1 MGAPGRLGS
10 IGLAVAIA
18 VVYYLA
24 ARLSLSGLFFF
35 QSEGVTVFWAAAGVS
50 SGLLIGFGSRARW
63 PVIAGVFVGAF
74 LIPLVVLERGIWLS
88 TIFATCDVAEPIII
102 AGLIAR
108 YFGDDFALDQLPKV
122 FGFLGATIAGTTPS
136 SLGGALASRLFLGPK
151 TEILTTWLH
160 WWTGVAVGVVTV
172 SPVIIGFSA
181 VLREQPPRREW
192 IEGSAGLLTLA
203 AMTAVVLSL
212 PQRLWETVVPGALL
226 FPMLLWLAARCRPVF
241 AAVGVLMVSLTI
253 AWTTI
258 FDVGHFANRGLTVD
272 YRIVQAQAV
281 ILAAAIGAQ
290 VLAALFAERRASE
303 AGLARANAMLERER
317 DNRLL
322 NAQAVTGAIGHE
334 IRQPLTAIVTNAD
347 TALRWLGRTPPDHDE
362 AREAL
367 TCIQRDGHRASD
379 VFDGIRALFGKSGSE
394 RRPIDVNQMVLS
406 VTESLQ
412 EELNGHGVMTRHELT
427 TELPLGNGHEAQMKE
442 AVFNLINNAVEAMV
456 STTDQSRMLW
466 LRTQVSGR
474 DEIMVSVE
482 DSGPGIDQRQ
492 LDKVFNAFVSTKAHG
507 MGLGLAICRMIVE
520 GHGGRLTASSDGKSG
535 TLFQFVLPIGS
546 TDKAAGSP

>member
-1 MGAPGRLGS
+1 
-10 IGLAVAIA
+10 
-18 VVYYLA
+18 
-24 ARLSLSGLFFF
+24 
-35 QSEGVTVFWAAAGVS
+35 
-50 SGLLIGFGSRARW
+50 
-63 PVIAGVFVGAF
+63 
-74 LIPLVVLERGIWLS
+74 
-88 TIFATCDVAEPIII
+88 
-102 AGLIAR
+102 
-108 YFGDDFALDQLPKV
+108 
-122 FGFLGATIAGTTPS
+122 
-136 SLGGALASRLFLGPK
+136 
-151 TEILTTWLH
+151 
-160 WWTGVAVGVVTV
+160 
-172 SPVIIGFSA
+172 
-181 VLREQPPRREW
+181 
-192 IEGSAGLLTLA
+192 
-203 AMTAVVLSL
+203 
-212 PQRLWETVVPGALL
+212 
-226 FPMLLWLAARCRPVF
+226 MLK
-241 AAVGVLMVSLTI
+241 
-253 AWTTI
+253 
-258 FDVGHFANRGLTVD
+258 
-272 YRIVQAQAV
+272 
-281 ILAAAIGAQ
+281 
-290 VLAALFAERRASE
+290 
-303 AGLARANAMLERER
+303 RER

-322 NAQAVTGAIGHE
+322 NAQAVTAAIAHE

-367 TCIQRDGHRASD
+367 TCIQRDGYRASD

-394 RRPIDVNQMVLS
+394 RRPIDVNRMVLS

-427 TELPLGNGHEAQMKE
+427 AELPLVNGHEAQLKE
-442 AVFNLINNAVEAMV
+442 VVFNLINNAVEAMV

-466 LRTQVSGR
+466 LRTQVCGR